1 MRIHRSYVVSLDR
14 VQYIEGNQI
23 FLDKKNA
30 LPLGETYRDKFFKA
44 LEEKMLT
51 GKK

>member
-1 MRIHRSYVVSLDR
+1 VISLDY
-14 VQYIEGNQI
+14 VQFIEGNQI
-23 FLDKKNA
+23 FWDKRIA

-44 LEEKMLT
+44 LDDNMLT